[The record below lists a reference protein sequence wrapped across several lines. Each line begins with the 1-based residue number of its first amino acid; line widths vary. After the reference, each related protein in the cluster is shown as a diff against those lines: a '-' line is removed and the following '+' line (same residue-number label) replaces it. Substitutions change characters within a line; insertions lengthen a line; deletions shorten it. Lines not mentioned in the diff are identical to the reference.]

1 MDFKAFVEEDMAMGA
16 FMDLILANVAGADT
30 TVHHK
35 MLLADT
41 GNLLS
46 QRIVVQLFNTRSA
59 NLFL

>member
-16 FMDLILANVAGADT
+16 LVDLVLANVAGTDA

-35 MLLADT
+35 MLLADA